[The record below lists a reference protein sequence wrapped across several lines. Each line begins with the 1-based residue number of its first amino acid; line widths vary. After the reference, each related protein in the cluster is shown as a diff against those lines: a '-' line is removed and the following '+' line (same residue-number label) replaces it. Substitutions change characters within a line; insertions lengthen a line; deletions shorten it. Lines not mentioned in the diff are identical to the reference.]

1 MNVLVTGG
9 AGYIGSHTARQL
21 ARRGHRVRVYDNLST
36 GHRFLAAGF
45 EMVVGDVGDAST
57 LAPALRGI
65 DAVLHFAAHAYV
77 GESVAHPRKYFENNL
92 RSGLSLLNVVLDS
105 GIRYF
110 VFSSSCAVY
119 GIPKQIP
126 IREDALRE
134 PVNPYGA
141 SKLAIEFV
149 LDAYNKAYGL
159 SSVSLRYFNAAGA
172 DEGGEIGE
180 MHDPET
186 HLIPCALE
194 AAAGLRSE
202 LTIYGDDY
210 DTPDGTCI
218 RDYVHVN
225 DLAEA
230 HVLALEYLVD
240 GGASTAINL
249 GTGEGKSIKELVTT
263 IEAATGTKIPTR
275 VAPRRLGDP
284 PVLVADASRAREVLN
299 WKPSLTITNI
309 ISSSW
314 NWLQRS
320 RKASLSAPY

>member
-1 MNVLVTGG
+1 VNVLVTGG
-9 AGYIGSHTARQL
+9 AGYIGSHTTRKL
-21 ARRGHRVRVYDNLST
+21 ARRGHHVRVYDNLST
-36 GHRFLAAGF
+36 GHQFLAQGF
-45 EMVVGDVGDAST
+45 EMVVGDVGDPIILAS
-57 LAPALRGI
+57 ALSGI
-65 DAVLHFAAHAYV
+65 DAVLHFAGHAYV
-77 GESVAHPRKYFENNL
+77 GESVGHPRKYFENNL
-92 RSGLSLLNVVLDS
+92 RSGISLLNGVLDS
-105 GIRYF
+105 SIRYF

-126 IREDALRE
+126 IREDAPRE

-149 LDAYNKAYGL
+149 LDAYYKAYGL

-210 DTPDGTCI
+210 ATPDGTCI

-249 GTGEGKSIKELVTT
+249 GTGEGKSIRELLTT
-263 IEAATGTKIPTR
+263 IEAATGKRIPTR

-284 PVLVADASRAREVLN
+284 PILVADASRAREVLN
-299 WKPSLTITNI
+299 WKPSHTITNI
-309 ISSSW
+309 IFSSW
-314 NWLQRS
+314 NWLQHS
-320 RKASLSAPY
+320 RKASLAAPY